1 MAARRA
7 ERPRSV
13 LTTAAPRVADANT
26 ERALG
31 AIRTSLELLQE
42 APQRDVVTFDL
53 AIGTNKVR
61 HGLARP
67 VRGYTI
73 TATTVSAAFAHAID
87 TTNPRPDL
95 EVWISVVGTDQDG
108 AVIEVW

>member
-1 MAARRA
+1 MAARRG
-7 ERPRSV
+7 ERPRAV
-13 LTTAAPRVADANT
+13 ATTAAPRVDDAKT
-26 ERALG
+26 ERALA
-31 AIRTSLELLQE
+31 AIRASIERLQE
-42 APQRDVVTFDL
+42 APQRDVLTFDL
-53 AIGTNKVR
+53 VIGTNKIR

-73 TATTVSAAFAHAID
+73 TATTASAAFAHALD
-87 TTNPRPDL
+87 RTNPRPDL